1 MKRILVIDDAAT
13 VRLYHRGILE
23 AAGFAVS
30 EAVNGLEALER
41 VAESPFDLYLVDI
54 NMPKLDGYG
63 FLRELRGKD
72 IPQAPA
78 IMVSTEAAANDQ
90 KLAYVSGANLYLI
103 KPVRPERLLAHVLTL
118 LGLASLPLN
127 VGATSNVAE
136 KRS

>member
-13 VRLYHRGILE
+13 VRLYHRSILE

-41 VAESPFDLYLVDI
+41 VAEAPFDLYLVDI

-103 KPVRPERLLAHVLTL
+103 KPVRPERLLSHVLTL
-118 LGLASLPLN
+118 LGLTPADP
-127 VGATSNVAE
+127 
-136 KRS
+136 RHQP